1 MLTIK
6 ANLAEATEQAIRSQA
21 AKAGVPINAYLAP
34 FLNAIGNGT
43 LTMVPHF
50 PPQPQQGNR

>member
-6 ANLAEATEQAIRSQA
+6 ANLVEANEDAIRAQA

-34 FLNAIGNGT
+34 FLNAIATGQ
-43 LTMVPHF
+43 LVMVPHF
-50 PPQPQQGNR
+50 PPPQQQGR